1 MRYISRFIKQTLP
14 KRAVFIGGPR
24 QVGKTTLAL
33 SLISPKADAKH
44 PAYLNWDHGP
54 SSEKIRKTELPPKQN
69 LLVFDELHK
78 FKLWKRWIKGVID
91 VERGHRQILVTGS
104 ARLDLYQKGGDSL
117 FGRYRYVRLHPF
129 SVGELR
135 AQKRQGVTIDELM
148 TFGGFPE
155 PLFSRDVVELKLW
168 QKERLRRII
177 REDVRD
183 LQAIQNIA
191 GIEMLAEMLPDRV
204 GSPLSIQSLADDIQV
219 DHKTIKRWVSVLEV
233 MYFCY
238 RIPPFGAK
246 KIRAVKKEQK
256 LYLWDWSVISDIGA
270 RWENLVGSQLLKF
283 CHWMEDTQGDTMELR
298 YLRDIDKR
306 EVDFVVLKNQKP
318 LFAVEC
324 KSGEKAISPAV
335 HYFAERTNIPIF
347 YQVHRGSKHYEKGK
361 VVVIPF
367 ETFCQD
373 LNMP

>member
-1 MRYISRFIKQTLP
+1 MRYISQFIKETIK

-33 SLISPKADAKH
+33 SFLGSKAGTKH
-44 PAYLNWDHGP
+44 RGYLNWDHAP
-54 SSEKIRKTELPPKQN
+54 SAEKIRKTELPPGEPF
-69 LLVFDELHK
+69 LVLDELHK
-78 FKLWKRWIKGVID
+78 FKTWKRWIKGVID
-91 VERGHRQILVTGS
+91 VEKDARKIIVTGS

-129 SVGELR
+129 SLNELQS
-135 AQKRQGVTIDELM
+135 QKPKMGLEELF

-155 PLFSRDVVELKLW
+155 PLFSKSRKELKLW

-183 LQAIQNIA
+183 TQLIQNIS
-191 GIEMLAEMLPDRV
+191 GIEMLAEALPERV
-204 GSPLSIQSLADDIQV
+204 GSPLSIQNLSEDIQV
-219 DHKTIKRWVSVLEV
+219 DHKTIKRWIAVLES

-238 RIPPFGAK
+238 RLPPFGAK

-256 LYLWDWSVISDIGA
+256 LYLWDWSVIEEEGA
-270 RWENLVGSQLLKF
+270 RWENLVASQLLKF
-283 CHWMEDTQGDTMELR
+283 CHWLEDSEGETMELR

-306 EVDFVVLKNQKP
+306 EVDFVVIKNKKP
-318 LFAVEC
+318 IFAVEC
-324 KSGEKAISPAV
+324 KTGEKAISPSI
-335 HYFAERTNIPIF
+335 HYYAERTDIPLF
-347 YQVHRGSKHYEKGK
+347 YQVHRGNKNFQSGK
-361 VVVIPF
+361 VRVLPF
-367 ETFCQD
+367 EMFCKE